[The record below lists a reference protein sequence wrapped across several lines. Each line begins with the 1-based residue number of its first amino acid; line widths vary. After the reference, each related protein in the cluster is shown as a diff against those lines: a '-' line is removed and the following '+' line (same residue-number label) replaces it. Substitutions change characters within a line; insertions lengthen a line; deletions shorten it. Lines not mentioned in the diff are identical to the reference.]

1 MGRILVVDDEQ
12 AQRDIMREILV
23 AESHEV
29 AEAGSVEEAL
39 RIGNELHPDLV
50 LTDLKMPN
58 RGGLQL
64 VEALAKSE
72 HPPEIVVITAYG
84 TIETAVKA
92 IRLGAYD
99 YLTKPIDGDGFLR
112 VVQRALEKA
121 EMRRETR
128 RLREELAR
136 RVDAEIIAVSEPMRK
151 LLDTVSRVAD
161 TDATVL
167 IRGESGTGK
176 EKVARMLHAK
186 SRRRDKPFQGINCAA
201 FPESLLESEL
211 FGHEKGS
218 FTGAHA
224 RKIGLI
230 ETAAGGTLFLDEI
243 GDMAPNTQTKIL
255 RVLQEREFRRV
266 GGTATVRV
274 EVRSGSF
281 REDLFYRLNVIP
293 MVVPPLRD
301 RPEDIPALVEHF
313 LARSS
318 RGKSI
323 EKEALDSLRKY
334 SLKRPR
340 PVHPHTSQTPR
351 YPINANAIA
360 EAKDP
365 NPKGIPW
372 WSRGAAS
379 TLSMRNR
386 WRIHRPKPYWITRI
400 PGVVSGLE
408 MKVPSTAVGKCP
420 RKKRPQSRAKAIWR
434 PNTGNRPKNQP
445 MASPMAREERLG
457 IHRSGWK
464 IRSPNQR
471 CSQVSRRDSGF
482 GSRFS
487 KRARAAALSF
497 FPNGKTRY
505 HLVISR

>member
-39 RIGNELHPDLV
+39 RIRNDIHPDLV

-72 HPPEIVVITAYG
+72 QPPEIVVITAYG

-99 YLTKPIDGDGFLR
+99 YLTKPIDGDEFTR

-136 RVDAEIIAVSEPMRK
+136 RVDAEIIAVSDPMRK

-218 FTGAHA
+218 FTDAHA

-266 GGTATVRV
+266 GGTTTVRV
-274 EVRSGSF
+274 EVRIVAATNRNLEEAIRSGAF

-334 SLKRPR
+334 FWPGNVRELEAVLERVSILSPGPLIQKDDLPLEL
-340 PVHPHTSQTPR
+340 QTPMKSH
-351 YPINANAIA
+351 
-360 EAKDP
+360 E
-365 NPKGIPW
+365 KGSFQYDLPQ
-372 WSRGAAS
+372 G
-379 TLSMRNR
+379 
-386 WRIHRPKPYWITRI
+386 
-400 PGVVSGLE
+400 GVVFEDVEYELLRQA
-408 MKVPSTAVGKCP
+408 M
-420 RKKRPQSRAKAIWR
+420 QRA
-434 PNTGNRPKNQP
+434 NGNMTEAAKL
-445 MASPMAREERLG
+445 LG
-457 IHRSGWK
+457 MNYRAFRYRSFK
-464 IRSPNQR
+464 
-471 CSQVSRRDSGF
+471 F
-482 GSRFS
+482 GIIE
-487 KRARAAALSF
+487 K
-497 FPNGKTRY
+497 
-505 HLVISR
+505 